1 MHKNILLIVV
11 ALLTSWAG
19 CVHSATL
26 YKWVDEDGNVTYQ
39 DTPPPGDV
47 QFESSDVDGPRP
59 PLPDEAGLKIEE
71 AALANPVSLYTVPQC
86 ASCDLVRLYLE
97 RNSIPFAE
105 KDVRNNVDTQNELEN
120 IAGAL
125 TVPTLV
131 IGDQVLDGYSQN
143 AIKAALTN
151 AGFPIDPP
159 PQEGEEQAQEDG
171 EEPDTESEGIDE
183 EALPDTDAD
192 GEVES

>member
-1 MHKNILLIVV
+1 MRKITFLGFLL
-11 ALLTSWAG
+11 LLSSWASCG
-19 CVHSATL
+19 YSATL

-47 QFESSDVDGPRP
+47 EYESSNVDGPPP

-105 KDVRNNVDTQNELEN
+105 KDVRNNIDTQNELESL
-120 IAGAL
+120 AGAL

-151 AGFPIDPP
+151 AGFPIGPAAG
-159 PQEGEEQAQEDG
+159 EGEEQAQED
-171 EEPDTESEGIDE
+171 SEQPIPELDAIDE
-183 EALPDTDAD
+183 ETPPDTNSG